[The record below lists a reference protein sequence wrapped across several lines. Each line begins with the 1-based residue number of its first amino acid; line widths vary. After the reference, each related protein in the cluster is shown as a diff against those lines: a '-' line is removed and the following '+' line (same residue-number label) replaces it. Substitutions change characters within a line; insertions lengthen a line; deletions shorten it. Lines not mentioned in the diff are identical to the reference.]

1 MSREVYSIGDIPD
14 SERLAAANLL
24 VGKLHEWSA
33 SLPLHLGTVKPST
46 LVPSFRREA
55 AALKLAYLHAVIHT
69 NRPFMFA
76 DSTSSGDSTNLN
88 NSVSECI
95 SAAKGVLELVNRM
108 ANDSHLFH
116 SFWWTHYATFCALAV
131 VYVWEIQR
139 SRSSAC
145 QEESDM
151 PLSGLLDLAERCRS
165 HLFRAASAASPSRR
179 YDIILDELRQEA
191 QRHGRLNHSQAP
203 VQTACNPP
211 GPEAAASN
219 PEPLSHIDYGF
230 DEIPNQ
236 IDAWQTTDWLDLD
249 SSVSL
254 ACFSIICNITGADR
268 YRHFT

>member
-1 MSREVYSIGDIPD
+1 MSRKVYSIGDIPD
-14 SERLAAANLL
+14 SKRLAAANIL

-55 AALKLAYLHAVIHT
+55 TALKLAYLHAVIHA

-76 DSTSSGDSTNLN
+76 DSTDSGDSTRLKD
-88 NSVSECI
+88 SVSECI

-139 SRSSAC
+139 RRSNIC

-151 PLSGLLDLAERCRS
+151 PLFGLLDLAERCRS
-165 HLFRAASAASPSRR
+165 HLFRVTSAASPSRR

-191 QRHGRLNHSQAP
+191 QRHSRRNYSQAP
-203 VQTACNPP
+203 MQTTHNLP
-211 GPEAAASN
+211 GPETTASN
-219 PEPLSHIDYGF
+219 SGSLSHINEF
-230 DEIPNQ
+230 DGIPNQ
-236 IDAWQTTDWLDLD
+236 IDAWQTIDWLELD
-249 SSVSL
+249 SSVGL
-254 ACFSIICNITGADR
+254 TCFSIICNSIGTDR